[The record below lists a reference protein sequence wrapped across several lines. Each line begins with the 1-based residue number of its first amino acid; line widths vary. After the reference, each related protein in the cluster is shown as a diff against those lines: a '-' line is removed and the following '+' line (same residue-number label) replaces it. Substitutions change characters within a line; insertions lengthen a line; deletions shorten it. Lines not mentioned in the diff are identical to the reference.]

1 MSPRQPSD
9 QPDTTHAT
17 LDLSVRS
24 TPPPDITTLGRL
36 REAGWRSIPVAEE
49 IRRNASVRIAEGDP
63 LVTGVLGFEDTV
75 LPQLENAVL
84 AGHDVILLGERG
96 QAKTRIIRSMVGL
109 LDEWLPIVAHSEIND
124 DPFHPI
130 SRFAKDLLAEAGDDL
145 PISWVH
151 RSDRYGEKLA
161 TPDTSIADL
170 IGEVD
175 PIRVAE
181 GRYLSDELTIHYGL
195 VPRLNRGIFAVN
207 ELPDLAERI
216 QVGLLNVLEER
227 DVQIRGH
234 RVRLPLDIVLV
245 ATANPEDYTNRGR
258 IITPLKDRFGA
269 QIRTHYPPDAATELR
284 IAELEAELPGSRP
297 DGTEP
302 GDGPAGRPR
311 VEVPDF
317 MAEVVAELSQ
327 LARESPHL
335 NQRSGVS
342 VRLTIA
348 NYETLVANATRRALR
363 NGESEAVPRVSDL
376 QALVSSTQGK
386 VEIESLEEGR
396 EEILL
401 SQLVSA
407 AVLLVFRRRV
417 VLEDPQAVI
426 GAFTTDTVVHAGDDL
441 PATAYATTLGQ
452 IPALSGPVLS
462 LTGGSEDP
470 GVVAS
475 AVEFLLEGLHLT
487 KRLNKEAARGRAT
500 YRGRG

>member
-1 MSPRQPSD
+1 MTNAEPSRPTD
-9 QPDTTHAT
+9 DDAHVDPAA
-17 LDLSVRS
+17 RR
-24 TPPPDITTLGRL
+24 TPAPDITTLGSL
-36 REAGWRSIPVAEE
+36 RSAGWVPISVADEV
-49 IRRNASVRIAEGDP
+49 RRNASARIAAGRP

-96 QAKTRIIRSMVGL
+96 QAKTRIIRSLVGL
-109 LDEWLPIVAHSEIND
+109 LDEWLPVVAHSEIND

-130 SRFAKDLLAEAGDDL
+130 SRFAKDLLAEAGEDL
-145 PISWVH
+145 PVSWVH
-151 RSDRYGEKLA
+151 RSERYGEKLA

-284 IAELEAELPGSRP
+284 IAELEADLPGR
-297 DGTEP
+297 G
-302 GDGPAGRPR
+302 GADGPGTVGAPR
-311 VEVPDF
+311 VVVPAF

-327 LARESPHL
+327 LARQSPHL

-363 NGESEAVPRVSDL
+363 NGETEAVPRVSDL
-376 QALVSSTQGK
+376 QSLISSTQGK

-396 EEILL
+396 EEAVL
-401 SQLVSA
+401 SQLLHA

-417 VLEDPQAVI
+417 HLADPQAVV
-426 GAFTTDTVVHAGDDL
+426 GAFTEDTVVHAGDDL
-441 PATAYATTLGQ
+441 PSVAYAETLDRV
-452 IPALSGPVLS
+452 PALSAPVRS

-470 GVVAS
+470 AVVAS
-475 AVEFLLEGLHLT
+475 ATEFILEGLHLT
-487 KRLNKEAARGRAT
+487 KRLNKEAAGPRAT